1 MFYKLNGKEIID
13 CANEQEWHGWHS
25 AVGEER
31 ILAEDH
37 IGDFLVLTVFDGW
50 DPFDRHGAPQ
60 LMFETKV
67 YDGKGDVL
75 YDLGERYATW
85 ALAEAGH
92 PRIVSQVR
100 NLALIGNTRP
110 VEQN

>member
-1 MFYKLNGKEIID
+1 MFYKMNGKEIIA
-13 CANEQEWHGWHS
+13 CANQQEWYDWLLT
-25 AVGEER
+25 VGEER

-75 YDLGERYATW
+75 FDLGDRYATW
-85 ALAEAGH
+85 ALAEVGH
-92 PRIVSQVR
+92 HRSVLRIRGQ
-100 NLALIGNTRP
+100 L
-110 VEQN
+110 